1 MLSPLTVT
9 GPPKVAP
16 ALPADAA
23 LDDAARRGAARL
35 RFAVDPEGRTYLAS
49 HFATY
54 PHHVTRGF
62 YLDRAA
68 PHAATVYLQTL
79 SGGLTQDDRVAL
91 QISTEGKAVA
101 HVTTQA
107 ATKVHSMERGYALQ
121 LVDLDIQA
129 KSHLEY
135 IADPTICF
143 PRARLVSRTNLCV
156 AAEASA
162 ILGESYIWHDPSG
175 ADPMGFDTLV
185 LETAIRRPD
194 GILLALDRSRLSGE
208 PHDLSGNPALLGSY
222 RAFGTLYAIGRR
234 CCDAAPLAAM
244 RAALAELTGVYS
256 GVSHFAGRGRAVYS
270 RSSGRRRGIARRNGP
285 RLAITPRKY
294 AGMVLRAA
302 PKVKIT
308 CQGVVAAASS
318 APGCPRGFSRKLT
331 SHNRKGGQLFSGK

>member
-1 MLSPLTVT
+1 ML
-9 GPPKVAP
+9 KAAP
-16 ALPADAA
+16 SLSADAA
-23 LDDAARRGAARL
+23 LDEAAPHAATRL
-35 RFAVDPEGRTYLAS
+35 RFAVDPQGRTYLAS

-91 QISTEGKAVA
+91 QVLTEADAVA

-121 LVDLDIQA
+121 LVDLDVQA

-143 PRARLVSRTNLCV
+143 PRSRLVSRTNLCV

-162 ILGESYIWHDPSG
+162 VLGESYIWHDPSG
-175 ADPMGFDTLV
+175 ADPTGFESLV

-194 GILLALDRSRLSGE
+194 GCLLALDRSRLTGA
-208 PHDLSGNPALLGSY
+208 PHSLSGNPALLGHY
-222 RAFGTLYAIGRR
+222 RAFGIVFAIGRS
-234 CCDAAPLAAM
+234 CCDAASAAAM
-244 RAALAELTGVYS
+244 RDALNPMQGVYAGTSLLPGGAGLCTRVLSVDGAALRSAMD
-256 GVSHFAGRGRAVYS
+256 RAWRLHHETMLGWVCEP
-270 RSSGRRRGIARRNGP
+270 RR
-285 RLAITPRKY
+285 K
-294 AGMVLRAA
+294 
-302 PKVKIT
+302 
-308 CQGVVAAASS
+308 
-318 APGCPRGFSRKLT
+318 
-331 SHNRKGGQLFSGK
+331 

>member
-1 MLSPLTVT
+1 MMLSPLTET
-9 GPPKVAP
+9 GPPKAAP

-62 YLDRAA
+62 YLDRAG

-101 HVTTQA
+101 HVSTQA

-244 RAALAELTGVYS
+244 RAALAELTGIYS
-256 GVSHFAGRGRAVYS
+256 GVSILPGETGLCTRV
-270 RSSGRRRGIARRNGP
+270 
-285 RLAITPRKY
+285 LA
-294 AGMVLRAA
+294 ADGAALRAA
-302 PKVKIT
+302 MDRAWRLHHESMLGW
-308 CQGVVAAASS
+308 C
-318 APGCPRGFSRKLT
+318 CEPRRK
-331 SHNRKGGQLFSGK
+331 